1 VALLSTITIVVCGVL
16 PLTASFSVGAPRS
29 ISSSSRRRAAASRL
43 VRQAGDGSDESDLFS
58 SPPSP
63 VVAVNPPSTNATT
76 TALFSTVPSSAT
88 ATTAGFG
95 DVVRP
100 RYLEKTDSAILATSG
115 ALGSTTNTDDQQV
128 ADKLRKRNFV
138 VALCSVGVALLN
150 YAWQFTHP
158 LSPVQLLVNMQA
170 ASAAPTVIGRNGKP
184 TVVDFWAPVRVMHP
198 KPVSQHASRRPFVH
212 SHTCCLLFTNYA
224 SFLYSADLLYVW
236 M

>member
-1 VALLSTITIVVCGVL
+1 
-16 PLTASFSVGAPRS
+16 
-29 ISSSSRRRAAASRL
+29 
-43 VRQAGDGSDESDLFS
+43 LFA